1 MRDRRSRQHGF
12 SLTETLT
19 VVAIIGVISLVTL
32 PALVQLMPQYRIRS
46 AASEAGSALRM
57 IRQRA
62 ISTRTPWKVSFDPAE
77 DRYAYYK
84 LTSPGA
90 SRSVVTNWIPI
101 GRDGRPTN
109 GAVVQWITL
118 SRVNL
123 MTGPPNANQF
133 KNVDCDANNTADIVF
148 LRDGTV
154 ATDPNGACA
163 AAGAL
168 AFTIQPS
175 VVMAVDNRFVK
186 YNRYYLSLSQSGV
199 LTIRPAKE

>member
-19 VVAIIGVISLVTL
+19 VVAIVGIISLVTL

-46 AASEAGSALRM
+46 AASEAGAALRM
-57 IRQRA
+57 IRQKA
-62 ISTRTPWKVSFDPAE
+62 ISTRTPWKVSFDPAA

-84 LTSPGA
+84 LRTPGA
-90 SRSVVTNWIPI
+90 ARNDVTNWVPM

-109 GAVVQWITL
+109 GAVVQWIDL

-123 MTGPPNANQF
+123 MTGSPNPNQF

-168 AFTIQPS
+168 TFAVQPS
-175 VVMAVDNRFVK
+175 IVMAVDNRFVK
-186 YNRYYLSLSQSGV
+186 YNRYYMSFSQSGV
-199 LTIRPAKE
+199 LTIRAAKE